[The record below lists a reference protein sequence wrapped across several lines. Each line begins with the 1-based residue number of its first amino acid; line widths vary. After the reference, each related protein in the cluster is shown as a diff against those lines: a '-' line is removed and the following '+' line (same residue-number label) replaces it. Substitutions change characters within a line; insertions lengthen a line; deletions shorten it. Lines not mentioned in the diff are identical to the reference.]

1 MEVLTRIWTDLIGR
15 LTGPLT
21 FRLFLQPAMATLL
34 ALHHGLRDARVG
46 RPPYMTRV
54 FSNPEERRR
63 ALREGWKDI
72 GKVIILAIV
81 LDVVY
86 EFIVFRRMYPFESV
100 DVAIILAIIPYCL
113 VRGTFSRI
121 ARLWVRRDAA

>member
-1 MEVLTRIWTDLIGR
+1 MDVLTRIWMDLTGR

-34 ALHHGLRDARVG
+34 ALHHGMRDARAG
-46 RPPYMTRV
+46 RPPYMTRM
-54 FSNPEERRR
+54 FSHPEGRRR

-81 LDVVY
+81 LDFVY
-86 EFIVFRRMYPFESV
+86 ELIVFRRMYPFESAG
-100 DVAIILAIIPYCL
+100 VA
-113 VRGTFSRI
+113 
-121 ARLWVRRDAA
+121 